1 MNQEQKWFYLDNQN
15 YQHIASS
22 SKELLDLY
30 NKQIIKPQ
38 SYIWYKGLEDWERF
52 HKLLPALQAGS
63 FQIPEGTG
71 SYEDELTGGYF
82 QDSVDFDEVTFTQAN
97 AVENFKKKYSEPYE
111 VTWASQ
117 PHRENNIGLMQGLIH
132 VLNEQKKL
140 EGLRVYPNRVDGQ
153 IIGTGEADFTKDNM
167 SYEFTYKNKT
177 FQLVDVPGIEGDES
191 KYEHLVHKAIAKAH
205 LVFYVNGA
213 GKKPEKNTA
222 QKIKSYL
229 NDYAKVYP
237 ILNLRGPATSYYADE
252 DSDEPYET
260 LEQAHGGAS
269 KLFDETLDVL
279 KENIG
284 KDLIQ
289 GGQYMQGLMAFSA
302 LAYNPEKKE
311 TTIFFGRN
319 HDLGRDQKKFIKL
332 FNHDVQ
338 RMADFSQISQLQEYI
353 ISKFDTFK
361 QDIVESNKLKIFRR
375 VEETIE
381 VLQEELNRHQNLQ
394 SKVKKELDFSSAAIN
409 ELTNEFEYGL
419 KMEFENISREFFL
432 LIADNADSIIAAN
445 DWGLTS
451 ELASKVGGKDKEN
464 KQKNIND
471 GVAKVIENN
480 KNGFENKLKNAI
492 ENKSNVYKESLKR
505 ELSFMSKNVGK
516 VILSMKIESEASNAN
531 LNISFDSSFNVK
543 GMMSTLANIGG
554 MVALGA
560 TLGSF
565 FPIVGNIVG
574 GVLGGFLAI
583 GKALW
588 NTITGNGVSSRQSA
602 FRDALRSKQSEVIS
616 KLNIEVVSMKMGL
629 QTEISKTITPV
640 LEAEYN
646 KMQDIERILSVEI
659 QTISSLKQRIKEKE
673 YGTV

>member
-15 YQHIASS
+15 YQHIVSS
-22 SKELLDLY
+22 SKEILDLY

-52 HKLLPALQAGS
+52 HKLLPALQAGTL
-63 FQIPEGTG
+63 QIPKGTG
-71 SYEDELTGGYF
+71 GYEDELNGGYF
-82 QDSVDFDEVTFTQAN
+82 QDSVGFDEVAFTQAN
-97 AVENFKKKYSEPYE
+97 AVEKFKKKYSEPYE

-332 FNHDVQ
+332 FNYDVQ
-338 RMADFSQISQLQEYI
+338 KMADFSQISQLQEYI

-394 SKVKKELDFSSAAIN
+394 SKVKKELDFGLAAIN

-419 KMEFENISREFFL
+419 KMEFEIISKNFFSR
-432 LIADNADSIIAAN
+432 IADKADKLIEQN
-445 DWGLTS
+445 DYKVFGGSEREKINNGVEGFIRNNSDDFKRKLTNS
-451 ELASKVGGKDKEN
+451 ADNKLNEYKEN
-464 KQKNIND
+464 
-471 GVAKVIENN
+471 
-480 KNGFENKLKNAI
+480 
-492 ENKSNVYKESLKR
+492 LKR
-505 ELSFMSKNVGK
+505 ELSLMSRNIEKIIHLIK
-516 VILSMKIESEASNAN
+516 VDNEASNT
-531 LNISFDSSFNVK
+531 NINVSFDSSFDVK
-543 GMMSTLANIGG
+543 GMMGVLANIAG
-554 MVALGA
+554 MSALVA

-565 FPIVGNIVG
+565 VPIIGNVVGAFIG
-574 GVLGGFLAI
+574 AALGV
-583 GKALW
+583 GKAIFDI
-588 NTITGNGVSSRQSA
+588 ITGDRVKSRQKS
-602 FRDALRSKQSEVIS
+602 FRDALKEKQSGVIS
-616 KLNIEVVSMKMGL
+616 DLNREVRSMKFDL
-629 QTEISKTITPV
+629 QEKISTTISPV
-640 LEAEYN
+640 IEAEYQ
-646 KMQDIERILSVEI
+646 KMRDIEHILSSEI

>member
-15 YQHIASS
+15 YQHIISS

-52 HKLLPALQAGS
+52 HKLLPALQAGTL
-63 FQIPEGTG
+63 QIPKGTG
-71 SYEDELTGGYF
+71 GYEDELNGCYF
-82 QDSVDFDEVTFTQAN
+82 QDSVDFDEVAFTQAN
-97 AVENFKKKYSEPYE
+97 AVEKFKKKYSELYE

-205 LVFYVNGA
+205 LVFYVNGT

-338 RMADFSQISQLQEYI
+338 KMADFSQISQLQEYI

-375 VEETIE
+375 VEETVE

-394 SKVKKELDFSSAAIN
+394 SKVKKELDFGLAAIN

-419 KMEFENISREFFL
+419 KMEFEIISKNFFSR
-432 LIADNADSIIAAN
+432 IADKADKLIEQNDYKVFGGSEREKINNGVESFIRNNSDDFKRKLTNAADN
-445 DWGLTS
+445 KLN
-451 ELASKVGGKDKEN
+451 EYKEN
-464 KQKNIND
+464 
-471 GVAKVIENN
+471 
-480 KNGFENKLKNAI
+480 
-492 ENKSNVYKESLKR
+492 LKR
-505 ELSFMSKNVGK
+505 ELSLMSRNIEKIINLIK
-516 VILSMKIESEASNAN
+516 VDNEASHT
-531 LNISFDSSFNVK
+531 NINVSFDSSFDVK
-543 GMMSTLANIGG
+543 GMMGVLANIAG
-554 MVALGA
+554 MSALVA

-565 FPIVGNIVG
+565 VPIIGNVVGAFIG
-574 GVLGGFLAI
+574 AALGV
-583 GKALW
+583 GKAIFDI
-588 NTITGNGVSSRQSA
+588 ITGDRVKSRQKS
-602 FRDALRSKQSEVIS
+602 FRDALKEKQSGVIS
-616 KLNIEVVSMKMGL
+616 DLNREVRSMKFDL
-629 QTEISKTITPV
+629 QEKISTTISPV
-640 LEAEYN
+640 IEEEYK
-646 KMQDIERILSVEI
+646 KMRDVERILSSEI